1 MAYLATLIL
10 IIAALTYHSLELG
23 KIAAYEQRVTQISE
37 QEMRDSVE
45 RFVEKNK
52 DDRVKLIKFAKR
64 VDANYLENSI
74 TIQNL
79 SDMHTFNTLTNY
91 N

>member
-52 DDRVKLIKFAKR
+52 DDRVKLIKFAKK
-64 VDANYLENSI
+64 VEENNKATIIENS
-74 TIQNL
+74 
-79 SDMHTFNTLTNY
+79 TFAQLINQ
-91 N
+91 